1 MDDLDFNISTD
12 FFLPVLGIDLAIT
25 DTTGYINS
33 YINCPDLT
41 DILINNPVYIL
52 YNTEDLDLNME
63 RVYEDLINNK
73 NFILEQRLDR
83 YHILF
88 CFSIPKKFNKDYE
101 LIIQGKY
108 SETSG
113 AFKDLFC
120 NDNIQDLWQYK
131 VLHKDPE
138 YKKNLENRIG
148 LVLNNNP
155 EIYNKIDMFN
165 ETILISSYR
174 DLRITG

>member
-25 DTTGYINS
+25 GTTGYLNS
-33 YINCPDLT
+33 YVNCPDLT
-41 DILINNPVYIL
+41 DILIKNPVYIL

-73 NFILEQRLDR
+73 NFILEQRLDK

-88 CFSIPKKFNKDYE
+88 CFSIPEKYSKDYE
-101 LIIQGKY
+101 LIIRGKY
-108 SETSG
+108 SKTSSS
-113 AFKDLFC
+113 FKEIFS
-120 NDNIQDLWQYK
+120 NDNITDLWQYK
-131 VLHKDPE
+131 ILYRDPE
-138 YKKNLENRIG
+138 YMKDLEHRIG
-148 LVLNNNP
+148 IIFNSDC
-155 EIYNKIDMFN
+155 EIYDKIDMIN